1 MKSYANRM
9 LNLQGEGAYK
19 VLAQANALETQGKSV
34 IHLEIGQPNFATPE
48 HISKAAFRAIAEGK
62 TGYGPAQ
69 GVLSLRKA
77 IASYVETYKDLH
89 YVPEEIVVTPGAKPI
104 IFYAMLALA
113 EPGDEVIVPNPG
125 FPTYASCVHF
135 CGATLKNLELREE
148 NQFDPDPDQ
157 LLTLLSPKTKLV
169 ILNNPNNPTGR
180 HTSTK
185 IMRRITELI
194 RDYSDAYVLSDEIYD
209 RLVFQPTE
217 PVFSPASVTGMRD
230 RTIVLDGFSKTYAMT
245 GWRLGYGLMN
255 ANMAEVFSRLMVN
268 SNGCTATFTQEAGCE
283 ALLGPQDSVD
293 QMRSEFHQRSVW
305 FAEQLNQIKGVHCVI
320 PNAAFY
326 AFPRVSVNGLGSAE
340 IAERLLQEVGVACL
354 DGESFGQMGKGFL
367 RLSTANSMDNLT
379 MAIQRLHTF
388 FDTL

>member
-89 YVPEEIVVTPGAKPI
+89 YVPEEIVVTPGTKPI

>member
-135 CGATLKNLELREE
+135 CGATLRNLELREE

>member
-9 LNLQGEGAYK
+9 LNLQGEGAYN

>member
-135 CGATLKNLELREE
+135 CGATLRNLELREE

-217 PVFSPASVTGMRD
+217 SVFSPASVTGMRD

>member
-19 VLAQANALETQGKSV
+19 VLAQANALEAQGKSV

-157 LLTLLSPKTKLV
+157 LMSLLSPKTKLV

-354 DGESFGQMGKGFL
+354 DGESFGLMGKGFL